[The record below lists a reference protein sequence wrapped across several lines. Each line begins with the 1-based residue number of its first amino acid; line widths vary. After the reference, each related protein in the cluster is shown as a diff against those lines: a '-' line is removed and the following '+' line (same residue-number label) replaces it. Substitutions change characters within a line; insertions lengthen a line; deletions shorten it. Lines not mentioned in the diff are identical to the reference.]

1 MLQWG
6 GLTEK
11 RSNGALLQRVVKITP
26 QGRYPEIFFFF
37 MFFLHNPVKT
47 WIPLIPRSPFAE
59 FRQDG
64 MKV

>member
-6 GLTEK
+6 GLTGK

-26 QGRYPEIFFFF
+26 RGRYPGIFFFF

-47 WIPLIPRSPFAE
+47 WIPLNPSSPFAE
-59 FRQDG
+59 FRQVG
-64 MKV
+64 VKV